1 MSGVWDLCIH
11 EKSDSF
17 GGDQR
22 EEIYIYDEKCNFQ
35 RGSSKK
41 KLETTDRRK
50 CVYALE
56 T

>member
-22 EEIYIYDEKCNFQ
+22 EEIYIYMMKNVIFNAAAA
-35 RGSSKK
+35 KK
-41 KLETTDRRK
+41 N
-50 CVYALE
+50 
-56 T
+56 